1 MYEPK
6 DMFKREIKPGD
17 YITYGV
23 KNSTYINQAVA
34 KILEIIDHGENVW
47 KRARYT
53 FKVLSYRNSWYDPD
67 RTYKTTLISNDTII
81 RINEGSLP
89 QRVIDLLNAPIV

>member
-6 DMFKREIKPGD
+6 DIFKREIKPGD

-23 KNSTYINQAVA
+23 KNSSYINQAVA
-34 KILEIIDHGENVW
+34 KVVAIIDNGTDIW
-47 KRARYT
+47 KQARYT
-53 FKVLSYRNSWYDPD
+53 FKVLSYAEHWNNPEKP
-67 RTYKTTLISNDTII
+67 YKATLTSNDTII

-89 QRVIDLLNAPIV
+89 QRVLDILNAPIV